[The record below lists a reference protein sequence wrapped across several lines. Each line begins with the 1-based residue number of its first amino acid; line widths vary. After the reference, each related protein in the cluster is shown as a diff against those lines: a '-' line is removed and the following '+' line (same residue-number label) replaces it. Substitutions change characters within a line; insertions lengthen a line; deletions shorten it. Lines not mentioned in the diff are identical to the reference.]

1 MFKRIPARF
10 GLIAVLIA
18 ICGWFLYQNYEQQG
32 SIVTLGLDLQ
42 GGTHLALEVAD
53 PEGVLSAAEREDA
66 IDRALTVIRSRI
78 DELGV
83 AEPSVQKSGA
93 DRIVVELPGLEAG
106 QESRAK
112 DIIQQAA
119 FLRFQIAR
127 RAEDLDAVLPRL
139 DRAVLEGLGR
149 AEPAVVDGD
158 VPAEDPQVDETD
170 EQEEAVT
177 PPLFTPPGV
186 EEPTAA
192 ERDRQPFSSRLTPTG
207 IGSQYAVREED
218 VPEMERYLALPEVR
232 QVLPRGSELLWEHA
246 TTAQQA
252 QAFRRLYLLH
262 ADTVITGERLVN
274 AQAIRDTQTGAPL
287 VTFQFDRRGGR
298 VFERA
303 TGQNI
308 GEELAIILDNRV
320 VSAPVIRGQIAER
333 GQIELGTGASMEEAR
348 DLALVLR
355 AGALPV
361 PLEIIEERTVG
372 PSLGRDSI
380 DRGMV
385 AGLIGIVLVII
396 TMMVY
401 YRLAGVMAVAALS
414 LYVILLMGGLAVIN
428 ATLTLPGIA
437 GLILSIGM
445 AVDANVLIF
454 ERIREELQAG
464 RGARSA
470 VNEGFQHALSA
481 IVDANLTTLITA
493 IILFYF
499 GTGPV
504 RGFAVILG
512 IGIIASMF
520 TAIFITRTFFMVY
533 LERKTAGQTVSI

>member
-1 MFKRIPARF
+1 MFKRIPVRF

-42 GGTHLALEVAD
+42 GGTHLALEVED

-83 AEPSVQKSGA
+83 AEPTVQKTGA

-112 DIIQQAA
+112 DIIQQSA

-127 RAEDLDAVLPRL
+127 RAEDLDAALPRL

-149 AEPAVVDGD
+149 AE
-158 VPAEDPQVDETD
+158 AEPPVDEEVTED
-170 EQEEAVT
+170 DQDPEEEETAT
-177 PPLFTPPGV
+177 PGLFTPPGA

-218 VPEMERYLALPEVR
+218 VPEMERYLAMPEVQ
-232 QVLPRGSELLWEHA
+232 QVLPRGSDLLWEHA

-262 ADTVITGERLVN
+262 GDTVITGERLVN
-274 AQAIRDTQTGAPL
+274 AQAQRDPQTGAPL

-298 VFERA
+298 IFERA

-333 GQIELGTGASMEEAR
+333 GQIELGTGSSMEEAR

-380 DRGMV
+380 DQGAL
-385 AGLIGIVLVII
+385 AGLIGIILVII

-414 LYVILLMGGLAVIN
+414 LYVILVMGGLAVIN

-504 RGFAVILG
+504 RGFAIILG

>member
-1 MFKRIPARF
+1 MFKRIPVRF

-42 GGTHLALEVAD
+42 GGTHLALEVED

-83 AEPSVQKSGA
+83 AEPTVQKTGA

-112 DIIQQAA
+112 DIIQQSA

-127 RAEDLDAVLPRL
+127 RAEDLDAALPRL

-149 AEPAVVDGD
+149 AEAEPPVDD
-158 VPAEDPQVDETD
+158 EVPDDDEDPEEEET
-170 EQEEAVT
+170 AT
-177 PPLFTPPGV
+177 PGLFTPPGA

-232 QVLPRGSELLWEHA
+232 QVLPRGTELLWEHA

-274 AQAIRDTQTGAPL
+274 AQAQRDPQTGAPL

-298 VFERA
+298 IFERA

-333 GQIELGTGASMEEAR
+333 GQIELGTGSSMEEAR

-380 DRGMV
+380 DQGAL
-385 AGLIGIVLVII
+385 AGLIGIILVII

-414 LYVILLMGGLAVIN
+414 LYVILVMGGLAVIN

-504 RGFAVILG
+504 RGFAIILG

-533 LERKTAGQTVSI
+533 LERKAAGQTVSI

>member
-1 MFKRIPARF
+1 MFKRIPVRF

-42 GGTHLALEVAD
+42 GGTHLALEVED

-83 AEPSVQKSGA
+83 AEPTVQKTGA

-112 DIIQQAA
+112 DIIQQSA

-127 RAEDLDAVLPRL
+127 RAEDLDAALPRL

-149 AEPAVVDGD
+149 AEAEPPAGEEL
-158 VPAEDPQVDETD
+158 PAEDEDPE
-170 EQEEAVT
+170 EEAAAT
-177 PPLFTPPGV
+177 PGLFTPPGG

-218 VPEMERYLALPEVR
+218 VPEMERYLAMPEVQ
-232 QVLPRGSELLWEHA
+232 QVLPRGTDLLWEHA

-262 ADTVITGERLVN
+262 GDTVITGERLVN
-274 AQAIRDTQTGAPL
+274 AQAQRDPQTGAPL

-298 VFERA
+298 IFERA

-333 GQIELGTGASMEEAR
+333 GQIELGTGSSMEEAR

-380 DRGMV
+380 DQGMV
-385 AGLIGIVLVII
+385 AGIIGIILVIL
-396 TMMVY
+396 TMMFY
-401 YRLAGVMAVAALS
+401 YRLAGVMAVVALS

-454 ERIREELQAG
+454 ERIREELQLG

-504 RGFAVILG
+504 RGFAIILG